1 MAASLAFL
9 EPCELPA
16 DAVEVARIG
25 DAWGVKGWFKLIAYS
40 ASPEALFSCKSWL
53 LLPPEKRAG
62 ALQREPLFAGTQLLR
77 IREAKEHS
85 DSVVARADGIDD
97 RSVAEQ
103 LKGCRV
109 FVPRSSFPTPD
120 SNEFYWVDVIGCKV
134 SNRESVLIG
143 EVKDLLST
151 GPQTVLVVTREHDGK
166 TLETLIPFV
175 DAYVDSVNTADKI
188 IVVDWQL
195 DY

>member
-1 MAASLAFL
+1 
-9 EPCELPA
+9 
-16 DAVEVARIG
+16 
-25 DAWGVKGWFKLIAYS
+25 
-40 ASPEALFSCKSWL
+40 
-53 LLPPEKRAG
+53 
-62 ALQREPLFAGTQLLR
+62 
-77 IREAKEHS
+77 
-85 DSVVARADGIDD
+85 VARADGIDD